1 MHTNLFTLLSK
12 YFKNFI
18 SEILIL
24 NLTAHY
30 KMSKDLKSFVLLLTH
45 NVLHSQSSSSPYS
58 DKLLDNIFFLLQFN
72 GVSLIT
78 SSSLKLSSASL
89 KLYQR

>member
-1 MHTNLFTLLSK
+1 MHTSLFTLFSK
-12 YFKNFI
+12 YFKNFV

-45 NVLHSQSSSSPYS
+45 NVLHLQSSSSPYS
-58 DKLLDNIFFLLQFN
+58 DKLLDNIFFSYN
-72 GVSLIT
+72 SME
-78 SSSLKLSSASL
+78 
-89 KLYQR
+89 YH